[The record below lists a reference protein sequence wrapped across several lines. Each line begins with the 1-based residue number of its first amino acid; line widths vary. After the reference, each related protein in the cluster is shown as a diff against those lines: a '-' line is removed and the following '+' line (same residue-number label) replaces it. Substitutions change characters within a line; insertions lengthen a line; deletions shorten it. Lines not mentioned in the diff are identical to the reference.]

1 MVLVQFE
8 VVLHCFDW
16 FGLILKNFCVREMM
30 KFQRSCCKNFQNP
43 CFCSGYKLSY
53 NHPNLVILLGKEP

>member
-16 FGLILKNFCVREMM
+16 FGLVLRNFCKKEMI
-30 KFQRSCCKNFQNP
+30 KFQRSCCQNIFKTP
-43 CFCSGYKLSY
+43 VFVLAIS
-53 NHPNLVILLGKEP
+53 